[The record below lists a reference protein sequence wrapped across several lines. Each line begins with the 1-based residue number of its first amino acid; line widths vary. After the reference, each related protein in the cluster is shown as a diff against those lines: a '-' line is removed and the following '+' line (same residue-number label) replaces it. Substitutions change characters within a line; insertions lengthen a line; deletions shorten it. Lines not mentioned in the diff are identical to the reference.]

1 MKLSA
6 LIEDVETKGFD
17 VTNCTVDNG
26 NCTLSFRET
35 ESHRPQQG
43 AKVAAISEMEIKAIS
58 RRFMRKP
65 ELFSSVRE
73 WCNMGDADKYI
84 STGDQILIPSLHIPE
99 TNCEGEVFKEIDLK
113 DVVVTAVHVEPRRV
127 VFNFD
132 DILFRH
138 DIDEEESGKP
148 FEETPLGVY
157 LAKHFAEAI
166 NRYTG
171 DVSVSLLSYDNV
183 FNGESKDFMSYFKPI
198 KNRIK
203 VLADENDTWYWWL
216 KTPSSSSAADFCG
229 VHHYGY
235 SYYFYASYGG
245 GGVAPAFE
253 ITSDKYRTKRCE
265 TLWIFCRVYDSLGVC
280 LMSKIHCLTDLKES
294 SEKT

>member
-35 ESHRPQQG
+35 ESHHPQQG
-43 AKVAAISEMEIKAIS
+43 AKVAAISEMDIKAIS
-58 RRFMRKP
+58 RKLMQKP

-183 FNGESKDFMSYFKPI
+183 FNGESKDFMPYFKPI

-216 KTPSSSSAADFCG
+216 GTPSSSSAAYFCG
-229 VHHYGY
+229 V
-235 SYYFYASYGG
+235 SYAGNSGDYFASNSD

-253 ITSDKYRTKRCE
+253 ITA
-265 TLWIFCRVYDSLGVC
+265 
-280 LMSKIHCLTDLKES
+280 ES
-294 SEKT
+294 E

>member
-6 LIEDVETKGFD
+6 IIDDMESKGFD
-17 VTNCTVDNG
+17 VT
-26 NCTLSFRET
+26 SFIFDDRGYTMSFKET
-35 ESHRPQQG
+35 ESRRPQQG
-43 AKVAAISEMEIKAIS
+43 AKAAAISEMDIKAIS
-58 RRFMRKP
+58 RKLMRMP

-73 WCNMGDADKYI
+73 WCNIGDADKYI

-138 DIDEEESGKP
+138 DIDEKESGKP
-148 FEETPLGVY
+148 FEKTPLGVY

-183 FNGESKDFMSYFKPI
+183 FNVE
-198 KNRIK
+198 RR
-203 VLADENDTWYWWL
+203 
-216 KTPSSSSAADFCG
+216 
-229 VHHYGY
+229 
-235 SYYFYASYGG
+235 
-245 GGVAPAFE
+245 
-253 ITSDKYRTKRCE
+253 TS
-265 TLWIFCRVYDSLGVC
+265 
-280 LMSKIHCLTDLKES
+280 
-294 SEKT
+294 

>member
-6 LIEDVETKGFD
+6 IIKDVESKGFD
-17 VTNCTVDNG
+17 VTSFIVDDGSCTM
-26 NCTLSFRET
+26 SFKET
-35 ESHRPQQG
+35 ESRRPHVQG
-43 AKVAAISEMEIKAIS
+43 AKVAAISEMDIKAIS
-58 RRFMRKP
+58 RRLMRKP

-99 TNCEGEVFKEIDLK
+99 TNCEGEFFKEIDLK

-157 LAKHFAEAI
+157 LAKHFVEAI
-166 NRYTG
+166 NRYAG

-183 FNGESKDFMSYFKPI
+183 FNMESKDFMPYFKLI
-198 KNRIK
+198 GNRIK
-203 VLADENDTWYWWL
+203 VLADRNDTWFWWL
-216 KTPSSSSAADFCG
+216 KTPSSLAAAHFCSVYYNGYGDFNL
-229 VHHYGY
+229 
-235 SYYFYASYGG
+235 ASNSD

-253 ITSDKYRTKRCE
+253 IAA
-265 TLWIFCRVYDSLGVC
+265 
-280 LMSKIHCLTDLKES
+280 ES
-294 SEKT
+294 E